1 MKKIIF
7 TFITLFT
14 TLQFSNGQTSIP
26 IINQKRILTP
36 SIAGL
41 GFYPADARHGALGEA
56 GVATSHDQADIFW
69 NPARTAFA
77 ETRFGLYSAYE
88 PHWLKSLVNDMSF
101 IHVGAYYKFKNN
113 RSAVSINYT
122 NFNQGLFQS
131 TNSNGQ
137 SLGNLSS
144 NEWALGINF
153 AKKLSPN
160 FSLGIGIKYMKSN
173 LLLGINT
180 GSLYSYQSQPATTV
194 AADISIFHQDTDST
208 KLINLNYGVYISN
221 LSGRI
226 NYGGTESNFIPTN
239 LKIGIA
245 PTLKINKHNTLTLAI
260 DANKLMIPTPTYDI
274 NGKIIQPLT
283 AIGGIVGSFGDAPD
297 GLSEE
302 LQEIIW
308 SMGLEYWY
316 DKKIAIR
323 IGKFIESENK
333 GGRNFTTFGI
343 GVKIIRR
350 INVDLAYMKNE
361 QIDSPVGNLWRGN
374 ITFGIGKINK

>member
-7 TFITLFT
+7 TLITLST
-14 TLQFSNGQTSIP
+14 TFQFSTAQTSVP
-26 IINQKRILTP
+26 VINQSRILAP
-36 SIAGL
+36 AMAGL
-41 GFYPADARHGALGEA
+41 GFYPADARHAALGQA
-56 GVATSHDQADIFW
+56 GVATSHDQADMFW

-88 PHWLKSLVNDMSF
+88 PHWLKNLVNDMSF
-101 IHVGAYYKFKNN
+101 IHIGAYYKFKNN
-113 RSAVSINYT
+113 RSAVSVNYT
-122 NFNQGLFQS
+122 NFNQGLFQA
-131 TNSNGQ
+131 TDPNGQ
-137 SLGNLSS
+137 SLGNFSS
-144 NEWALGINF
+144 NEWALGISF

-160 FSLGIGIKYMKSN
+160 FSLGVGLKYMKSN
-173 LLLGINT
+173 LLSGLNT
-180 GSLYSYQSQPATTV
+180 TSLYGYQVQPATTI

-208 KLINLNYGVYISN
+208 KLVNLNYGVYISN

-245 PTLKINKHNTLTLAI
+245 PTLNIDKHNTLTLAI
-260 DANKLMIPTPTYDI
+260 DANKLMIPTPIYDSNRKLI
-274 NGKIIQPLT
+274 SAKT
-283 AIGGIVGSFGDAPD
+283 AIGGILGSFSDAPD

-308 SMGLEYWY
+308 SIGFEYWY
-316 DKKIAIR
+316 DKKVALR

-333 GGRNFTTFGI
+333 GGRNFTTFGV
-343 GVKIIRR
+343 GVKIIKR
-350 INVDLAYMKNE
+350 INVDLAYMQNE
-361 QIDSPVGNLWRGN
+361 RINWIVGNLWRGN